1 MKSRPQRS
9 VAVTSQAS
17 EEEIDIASW
26 VRSYVAALLA
36 LDAAEHTT
44 PTQQAS

>member
-1 MKSRPQRS
+1 VKPRPQRS
-9 VAVTSQAS
+9 VTVTSQPS
-17 EEEIDIASW
+17 DEEIDIASW

-36 LDAAEHTT
+36 LDRAEQTT